1 MGEKSSREEIGEERE
16 GGEGGRE
23 GRGKQWRR
31 EKLFG
36 NVVKGFQRKKV
47 VCQQFL
53 CNVHF

>member
-36 NVVKGFQRKKV
+36 NVVKGFRRKKV
-47 VCQQFL
+47 VCL